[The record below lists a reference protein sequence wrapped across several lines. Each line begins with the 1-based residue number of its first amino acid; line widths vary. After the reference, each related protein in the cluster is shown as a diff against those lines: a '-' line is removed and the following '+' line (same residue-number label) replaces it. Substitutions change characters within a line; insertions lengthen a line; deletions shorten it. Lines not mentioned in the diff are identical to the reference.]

1 MKTAEKEEVVEI
13 TMDKMEQIRKAVG
26 DFRNTVAS
34 QVKDLHAEIK
44 DWRFGMESHEDGVTV
59 EVSVKLFIKPARATN
74 LTFCHPWTLRLKST
88 YFQILFRILSKSLIH
103 VSVR

>member
-1 MKTAEKEEVVEI
+1 MVKTSQKDEIAEVA
-13 TMDKMEQIRKAVG
+13 MDRMEQIRKAVG

-59 EVSVKLFIKPARATN
+59 EVSVKLLIKP
-74 LTFCHPWTLRLKST
+74 KE
-88 YFQILFRILSKSLIH
+88 KK
-103 VSVR
+103 